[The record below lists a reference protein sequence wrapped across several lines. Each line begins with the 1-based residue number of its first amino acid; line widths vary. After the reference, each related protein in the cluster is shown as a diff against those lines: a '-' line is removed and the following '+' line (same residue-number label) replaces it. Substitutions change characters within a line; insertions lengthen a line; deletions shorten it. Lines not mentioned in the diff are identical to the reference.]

1 MHHVY
6 VVNKTHQMQ
15 KPLLP
20 CILKMYFLF
29 KQNCGKKLALYAIK
43 KMHIKSHTLMS
54 NNSLTLSG
62 IIN

>member
-29 KQNCGKKLALYAIK
+29 KQNCEKKTSIICNK
-43 KMHIKSHTLMS
+43 KIAYKISYLNEQQLTHTER
-54 NNSLTLSG
+54 NY
-62 IIN
+62 

>member
-43 KMHIKSHTLMS
+43 KIAYKISYL
-54 NNSLTLSG
+54 NEQQLTQTER
-62 IIN
+62 NY